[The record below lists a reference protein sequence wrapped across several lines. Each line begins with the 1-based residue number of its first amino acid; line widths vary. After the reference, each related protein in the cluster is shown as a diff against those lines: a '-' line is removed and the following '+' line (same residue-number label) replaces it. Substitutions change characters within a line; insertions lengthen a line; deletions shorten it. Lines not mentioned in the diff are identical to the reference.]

1 MGCGGCEWWWMWKR
15 RWSQHEYSV
24 AQSPHGVTEF
34 LTPSHFVCLVAHS
47 TGTLKWSKY
56 LYTFSILTKALKYF
70 NFDRCKFWSL
80 AKTTVHSSLL
90 KRALDSFIA
99 YSTGIL
105 KSPNI
110 SNTLFILTYTFI
122 YFCYKQI
129 RSVSLVLRPG
139 HFRVAENSFYINN
152 PRQFWNSVN
161 GDYKTHSH
169 GK

>member
-1 MGCGGCEWWWMWKR
+1 M
-15 RWSQHEYSV
+15 
-24 AQSPHGVTEF
+24 
-34 LTPSHFVCLVAHS
+34 
-47 TGTLKWSKY
+47 
-56 LYTFSILTKALKYF
+56 
-70 NFDRCKFWSL
+70 
-80 AKTTVHSSLL
+80 TVHSSLL

-139 HFRVAENSFYINN
+139 HFGVAENSIYINN

>member
-1 MGCGGCEWWWMWKR
+1 M
-15 RWSQHEYSV
+15 
-24 AQSPHGVTEF
+24 
-34 LTPSHFVCLVAHS
+34 
-47 TGTLKWSKY
+47 
-56 LYTFSILTKALKYF
+56 
-70 NFDRCKFWSL
+70 
-80 AKTTVHSSLL
+80 TVHSSLL

-129 RSVSLVLRPG
+129 QSVSLVLRPG
-139 HFRVAENSFYINN
+139 HFRVAEISFYINN